1 MQFARRVRFPDV
13 PPLTSNTNRK
23 YNIGMTKPD
32 WAERLQ
38 KTFKRKY
45 DLGYHE
51 GQQFGYDEGFMVGSK
66 KAVAEARKVFVK
78 LIQEEIKS
86 VSEPMIVDKEY
97 LDGLERAIELIK
109 KGK

>member
-1 MQFARRVRFPDV
+1 
-13 PPLTSNTNRK
+13 
-23 YNIGMTKPD
+23 MTKPD

-45 DLGYHE
+45 DLGYHD
-51 GQQFGYDEGFMVGSK
+51 GYKIGYDEGFLTGSK

-78 LIQEEIKS
+78 LIEQELRT
-86 VSEPMIVDKEY
+86 VDNKEY
-97 LDGLERAIELIK
+97 VDGLNRAIELIK

>member
-1 MQFARRVRFPDV
+1 
-13 PPLTSNTNRK
+13 
-23 YNIGMTKPD
+23 MTKPD

-51 GQQFGYDEGFMVGSK
+51 GYKIGYDEGFLTGSK
-66 KAVAEARKVFVK
+66 KAVAEARKVFIK
-78 LIQEEIKS
+78 LIEEEIKLNPQQADS
-86 VSEPMIVDKEY
+86 
-97 LDGLERAIELIK
+97 LNRAIELIK